1 MRSTSQSKEV
11 ASDEKNVLFIPTV
24 AVLSFTLSESQST
37 LVDKSDRK
45 SATENLGIGL
55 GSPTAVKNAAV
66 GLKKSTRRTT
76 SI

>member
-1 MRSTSQSKEV
+1 MK
-11 ASDEKNVLFIPTV
+11 KNVLFIPTV

-45 SATENLGIGL
+45 SATENLRIGL